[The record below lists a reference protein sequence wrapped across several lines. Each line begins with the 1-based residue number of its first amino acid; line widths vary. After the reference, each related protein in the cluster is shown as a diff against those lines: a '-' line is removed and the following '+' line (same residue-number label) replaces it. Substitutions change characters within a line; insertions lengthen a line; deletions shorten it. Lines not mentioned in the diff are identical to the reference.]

1 MKENNKFLFETGRL
15 ENLKLQGVELSISA
29 STSVIT
35 SLDLLSLGL
44 NELVEVL
51 ALFLETGQLLQGLPS
66 CGEGKLIFCFISNYL
81 LFNSLIS
88 RGEKSLQKLLVKCKK
103 AQLIFPM
110 EFRVTKTHIA
120 F

>member
-15 ENLKLQGVELSISA
+15 ENLKLQGAELSISA

-51 ALFLETGQLLQGLPS
+51 ALFLETGQLSRG
-66 CGEGKLIFCFISNYL
+66 YL
-81 LFNSLIS
+81 LV
-88 RGEKSLQKLLVKCKK
+88 EKESSFSASSVI
-103 AQLIFPM
+103 IFYLTP
-110 EFRVTKTHIA
+110 
-120 F
+120 